1 MTQKEF
7 EKQCI
12 RLNSHLREPSK
23 QLQEAIGKRI
33 FPAGVITRM
42 YRRRKVFYC
51 SECGCEIGVP
61 TQKECPQCHAKW
73 TAETEEWET
82 RQSDY
87 HMVLEA
93 KGDIQLCRI
102 YRADRYTHYG
112 KQVRLYVA
120 EVERIMYAPTGE
132 RRVFAKSIQGMSY
145 YYDAFSWGSKI
156 TLKRE
161 HKNMSWSAEQRYNLT
176 VRNYHIKS
184 LTQQWQHKDI
194 PAMMSN
200 FDYDTSILRVIAYPW
215 GETLRKTGQLK
226 MLRYLV
232 REHALLPKS
241 MGHAINICTRNHY
254 VIEDARMWL
263 DHIELL
269 QHFGLDTHNAHYVCP
284 KDLQAAHRELIE
296 RRNRERAM
304 REAAERAKN
313 YARQLQTM
321 DKERAAYV
329 KMWGDMLTLSLSADN
344 LTIQP
349 LHSVDEFA
357 EEGAKMH
364 HCVFAN
370 HYYNSRSSLI
380 LSAKD
385 EQGNRLATIEYKVGS
400 GDIAQCRSACNGVPA
415 RDKEIRA
422 LITSHRAD
430 FQRLLK
436 AA

>member
-1 MTQKEF
+1 
-7 EKQCI
+7 
-12 RLNSHLREPSK
+12 
-23 QLQEAIGKRI
+23 
-33 FPAGVITRM
+33 
-42 YRRRKVFYC
+42 
-51 SECGCEIGVP
+51 
-61 TQKECPQCHAKW
+61 
-73 TAETEEWET
+73 
-82 RQSDY
+82 
-87 HMVLEA
+87 
-93 KGDIQLCRI
+93 
-102 YRADRYTHYG
+102 
-112 KQVRLYVA
+112 
-120 EVERIMYAPTGE
+120 
-132 RRVFAKSIQGMSY
+132 
-145 YYDAFSWGSKI
+145 
-156 TLKRE
+156 
-161 HKNMSWSAEQRYNLT
+161 
-176 VRNYHIKS
+176 
-184 LTQQWQHKDI
+184 
-194 PAMMSN
+194 
-200 FDYDTSILRVIAYPW
+200 
-215 GETLRKTGQLK
+215 

-364 HCVFAN
+364 HCVFSN

-400 GDIAQCRSACNGVPA
+400 GQIAQCRAACNGVPA